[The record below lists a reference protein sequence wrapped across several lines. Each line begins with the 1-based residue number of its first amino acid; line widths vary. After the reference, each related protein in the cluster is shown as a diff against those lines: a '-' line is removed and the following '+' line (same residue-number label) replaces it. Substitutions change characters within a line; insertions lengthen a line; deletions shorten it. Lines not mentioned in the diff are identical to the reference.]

1 MKESAPFPLM
11 NEDTA
16 ARPSPSTLG
25 EPGTTGV
32 ALVATG
38 PRPRGTGR
46 GDSGGL
52 RVQVLLAVGG
62 LYPSGGVMGKK
73 ERIATVIEALGANP
87 DNVEHLVE
95 EVDRF
100 FESLNAEIE
109 GWKFVMEE
117 FEDGT
122 RLLARFQIMLRK

>member
-1 MKESAPFPLM
+1 
-11 NEDTA
+11 
-16 ARPSPSTLG
+16 
-25 EPGTTGV
+25 
-32 ALVATG
+32 
-38 PRPRGTGR
+38 
-46 GDSGGL
+46 
-52 RVQVLLAVGG
+52 
-62 LYPSGGVMGKK
+62 MGKK